1 MENGEN
7 MIEKISFY
15 LAKKIYI
22 CSEANNLCVADEE
35 NEDIQVLQYG
45 IECIINMSIPFI
57 VIFGYAW
64 YFKMLMPMIIWMTMF
79 LSLRNY
85 IGGYHANSHFQ
96 CILYSIVYGIIAMY
110 GINLLSSVP
119 LIIKLIAC
127 GAMLLVNI
135 FAGPVIHDQCLKGYK
150 IKYCKMSVVLLVGG
164 IICAVFFQSR
174 NINFENSFFMGIFS
188 AEFLYWI
195 DLFIYQRKRNS
206 Y

>member
-96 CILYSIVYGIIAMY
+96 CILYSIVYIIDLTKHQ
-110 GINLLSSVP
+110 NKTSFLLNGHKHP
-119 LIIKLIAC
+119 T
-127 GAMLLVNI
+127 
-135 FAGPVIHDQCLKGYK
+135 CLKRQV
-150 IKYCKMSVVLLVGG
+150 M
-164 IICAVFFQSR
+164 
-174 NINFENSFFMGIFS
+174 
-188 AEFLYWI
+188 
-195 DLFIYQRKRNS
+195 
-206 Y
+206 